1 MYSQAKKGRSRSIT
15 NVNTRSQTK
24 YVFKTD
30 VKIGKNYQ
38 KSPYFR
44 GTRLWDGLNKE
55 TQDIPCKYMFKRKIE
70 SLYKSYK
77 SYNPLYYFDA
87 TVYSEYRP

>member
-1 MYSQAKKGRSRSIT
+1 MYSQAKKGIWSIT

-38 KSPYFR
+38 KSPYFL

-55 TQDIPCKYMFKRKIE
+55 TQDILCKYMFKRKIE
-70 SLYKSYK
+70 SLYKQGVHPGIASK
-77 SYNPLYYFDA
+77 K
-87 TVYSEYRP
+87 